1 MKLVNVQITIQN
13 IIPNFFTPASSEV
26 WSKNFELLPNSK
38 YLIKAVSGSGKS
50 SFFNFLY
57 GLNNRYS
64 GSILFDKTTIASF
77 TEDDWTSI
85 RRDEISIVFQG
96 LRLFPEL
103 TALENIQLK
112 NSLTNHKSESEILE
126 MLAQL
131 DVDQLAHKKAETL
144 SYGQQQRIAI
154 VRALCQPFEI
164 LLLDEPF
171 SHIDQAQITN
181 AVTLVTQEAE
191 KNNATLI
198 IASLGDTY
206 NIDYTKTLLL

>member
-1 MKLVNVQITIQN
+1 MQITIQN

-64 GSILFDKTTIASF
+64 GSIIFDKTTIASF
-77 TEDDWTSI
+77 SENDWTSL
-85 RRDEISIVFQG
+85 RREKISIVFQG

-112 NSLTNHKSESEILE
+112 NTLTNHKSESEILA

-144 SYGQQQRIAI
+144 SYGQQQRVAI
-154 VRALCQPFEI
+154 VRALCQPFKI

-181 AVTLVTQEAE
+181 AVNLVSQEVE
-191 KNNATLI
+191 QNKATLI

-206 NIDYTKTLLL
+206 NINYTKTLLL

>member
-1 MKLVNVQITIQN
+1 MQITIQN
-13 IIPNFFTPASSEV
+13 ITPDFFTPASSEV

-57 GLNNRYS
+57 GLNNRFT
-64 GSILFDKTTIASF
+64 GSINIDGNTIASLS
-77 TEDDWTSI
+77 ENDWTSL
-85 RRDEISIVFQG
+85 RRNKISIVFQG

-112 NSLTNHKSESEILE
+112 NTLTNHKTETEILE

-144 SYGQQQRIAI
+144 SYGQKQRVAI
-154 VRALCQPFEI
+154 VRALCQPFEL

-171 SHIDQAQITN
+171 SHIDEAQIKN
-181 AVTLVTQEAE
+181 AVTLVSQQVEQ
-191 KNNATLI
+191 NNATLI

-206 NIDYTKTLLL
+206 NINYTKTLLL

>member
-1 MKLVNVQITIQN
+1 MQITIQN

-85 RRDEISIVFQG
+85 RRDKISIVFQG

-154 VRALCQPFEI
+154 VRALCQPFQI

-181 AVTLVTQEAE
+181 AVTLVTQEVE

>member
-1 MKLVNVQITIQN
+1 MQITIQN
-13 IIPNFFTPASSEV
+13 ITPNFFTPASSEV
-26 WSKNFELLPNSK
+26 WSKYFELLPNSK

-64 GSILFDKTTIASF
+64 GSIIFDKTTIASF
-77 TEDDWTSI
+77 SENDWTSL
-85 RRDEISIVFQG
+85 RREKISIVFQG

-112 NSLTNHKSESEILE
+112 NTLTNHKSETEILA

-144 SYGQQQRIAI
+144 SYGQQQRVAI
-154 VRALCQPFEI
+154 VRALCQPFKI

-171 SHIDQAQITN
+171 SHIDEAQITN
-181 AVTLVTQEAE
+181 AVNLVSQEVE
-191 KNNATLI
+191 QNKATLI

-206 NIDYTKTLLL
+206 NINYTKILLL

>member
-1 MKLVNVQITIQN
+1 VQITIQN

-64 GSILFDKTTIASF
+64 GSIIFDKITIASF
-77 TEDDWTSI
+77 SENDWTSL
-85 RRDEISIVFQG
+85 RREKISIVFQG

-112 NSLTNHKSESEILE
+112 NTLTNHKSESEILA

-144 SYGQQQRIAI
+144 SYGQQQRVAI
-154 VRALCQPFEI
+154 VRALCQPFKI

-181 AVTLVTQEAE
+181 AVNLVSQEVE
-191 KNNATLI
+191 QNKATLI

-206 NIDYTKTLLL
+206 NINYTKTLLL

>member
-1 MKLVNVQITIQN
+1 MQITIQN
-13 IIPNFFTPASSEV
+13 ITPNFFTPASSEV
-26 WSKNFELLPNSK
+26 WSKNFKLLPNSK
-38 YLIKAVSGSGKS
+38 YLIKAASGSGKS

-64 GSILFDKTTIASF
+64 GSIIFDKTTIASF
-77 TEDDWTSI
+77 SENDWTSL
-85 RRDEISIVFQG
+85 RREKISIVFQG

-112 NSLTNHKSESEILE
+112 NTLTNHKSETEILA

-144 SYGQQQRIAI
+144 SYGQQQR
-154 VRALCQPFEI
+154 VALARVLIRREPI

-171 SHIDQAQITN
+171 TGLDADTRIEMLD
-181 AVTLVTQEAE
+181 LV
-191 KNNATLI
+191 
-198 IASLGDTY
+198 
-206 NIDYTKTLLL
+206 

>member
-1 MKLVNVQITIQN
+1 MQITIQN
-13 IIPNFFTPASSEV
+13 ITPNFFTPASSEV

-64 GSILFDKTTIASF
+64 GSIIFDKTTIASF
-77 TEDDWTSI
+77 SENDWTSL
-85 RRDEISIVFQG
+85 RREKISIVFQG

-112 NSLTNHKSESEILE
+112 NTLTNHKSETEILA

-144 SYGQQQRIAI
+144 SYGQQQRVAI
-154 VRALCQPFEI
+154 VRALCQPFKI

-171 SHIDQAQITN
+171 SHIDQTQITN
-181 AVTLVTQEAE
+181 AVNLVSQEVE
-191 KNNATLI
+191 QNKATLI

-206 NIDYTKTLLL
+206 NINYTKILLL

>member
-1 MKLVNVQITIQN
+1 MQITIQN

-64 GSILFDKTTIASF
+64 GSIIFDKITIASF
-77 TEDDWTSI
+77 SENDWTSL
-85 RRDEISIVFQG
+85 RREKISIVFQG

-112 NSLTNHKSESEILE
+112 NTLTNHKSESEILA

-144 SYGQQQRIAI
+144 SYGQQQRVAI
-154 VRALCQPFEI
+154 VRALCQPFKI

-181 AVTLVTQEAE
+181 AVNLVSQEVE
-191 KNNATLI
+191 QNKATLI

-206 NIDYTKTLLL
+206 NINYTKTLLL

>member
-1 MKLVNVQITIQN
+1 MQITIQN

-57 GLNNRYS
+57 GLNNRFT
-64 GSILFDKTTIASF
+64 GSINIDGNTIASLS
-77 TEDDWTSI
+77 ENDWTSL
-85 RRDEISIVFQG
+85 RRNKISIVFQG

-112 NSLTNHKSESEILE
+112 NTLTNHKTETEILE

-144 SYGQQQRIAI
+144 SYGQKQRVAI
-154 VRALCQPFEI
+154 VRALCQPFEL

-171 SHIDQAQITN
+171 SHIDEAQIKN
-181 AVTLVTQEAE
+181 AVTLVSQQVEQ
-191 KNNATLI
+191 NNATLI

-206 NIDYTKTLLL
+206 NINYTKTLLL

>member
-1 MKLVNVQITIQN
+1 MQITIQN

-64 GSILFDKTTIASF
+64 GAIQFDKTTIASF

-85 RRDEISIVFQG
+85 RRDKISIVFQG

-112 NSLTNHKSESEILE
+112 NSLTNHKSETEILE

-131 DVDQLAHKKAETL
+131 DVDQLSHKKAETL
-144 SYGQQQRIAI
+144 SYGQQQRVAI

-191 KNNATLI
+191 KNEATLI